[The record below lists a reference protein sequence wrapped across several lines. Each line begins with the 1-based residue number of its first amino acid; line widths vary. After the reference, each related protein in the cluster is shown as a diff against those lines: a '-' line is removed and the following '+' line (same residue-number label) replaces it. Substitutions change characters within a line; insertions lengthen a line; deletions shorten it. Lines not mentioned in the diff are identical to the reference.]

1 MTRNQLRVMGS
12 MGAGA
17 LALVLGSCG
26 EDGGIPGNPL
36 VEKLAM
42 ECGIDVKCEAGGVLE
57 GNASIS
63 GIASVD
69 AFFQSV
75 INFQS
80 RADMVA
86 SGIDA
91 ELAAI
96 GGAFGVKGD
105 VAAGLKA
112 KFDAN
117 LEGGIKLEAEPAK
130 CAVDANVSVE
140 AAARCEGEVMPGKV
154 EVACEGSCEVDAS
167 ASVMCE
173 GDASLKCTTTAPS
186 VACTGEC
193 KGSCQLSGT
202 AAADCSGT
210 CNGTCMGTCS
220 AMNAMGQCAG
230 SCDGMCMGSCNVE
243 LEAKAEC
250 EGKCTGECTVTKPSG
265 GCEGGIRAECEAKAM
280 GTVMCEGRCDGAVEP
295 PSVKAECTASAKA
308 EASMQVECSP
318 PRIALHYEL
327 KAGLSATAQAE
338 FEAGL
343 RSLEARLPALLASMR
358 KAEFVVNAGA
368 DLGASATTAIK
379 GATDAFKGDANF
391 RLQFGAL
398 CALKEAGTVTKVIT
412 DSGAQLTASA
422 KAATAVTALLK

>member
-1 MTRNQLRVMGS
+1 MTRNQLKVVGS
-12 MGAGA
+12 LGVGA

-26 EDGGIPGNPL
+26 EDALPGGNPIL
-36 VEKLAM
+36 EKLAM
-42 ECGIDVKCEAGGVLE
+42 ECGIDINCEAGGVLE

-96 GGAFGVKGD
+96 GGAFGVEGD

-117 LEGGIKLEAEPAK
+117 LEGGITLEAEPAR
-130 CAVDANVSVE
+130 CAVDANVAVE
-140 AAARCEGEVMPGKV
+140 ASARCEGEVMPPKAM
-154 EVACEGSCEVDAS
+154 VACEGSCEVEAS
-167 ASVMCE
+167 ATVKC
-173 GDASLKCTTTAPS
+173 DAMADLKCTATAPS
-186 VACTGEC
+186 IMCMGEC
-193 KGSCQLSGT
+193 KGSCELSGS

-230 SCDGMCMGSCNVE
+230 SCDGMCMGSCSVQ
-243 LEAKAEC
+243 LEAEAKC
-250 EGKCTGECTVTKPSG
+250 EGMCTGECTVTNPSA
-265 GCEGGIRAECEAKAM
+265 GCEGGIRAECEAKGDAM
-280 GTVMCEGRCDGAVEP
+280 VMCEGRCDGSVEP
-295 PSVKAECTASAKA
+295 PSAKVECQASAKA

-318 PRIALHYEL
+318 PRVALHYEF
-327 KAGLSATAQAE
+327 KASASATAKAE
-338 FEAGL
+338 MEAGI

-358 KAEFVVNAGA
+358 KAEFVVDAGA
-368 DLGASATTAIK
+368 DLGASASAAIK
-379 GATDAFKGDANF
+379 EATGAFKADGNL

-398 CALKEAGTVTKVIT
+398 CAVREAGTVAKVIT

-422 KAATAVTALLK
+422 KAATSVTALLK